1 MTAAAEWIARRRKL
15 ADAATEGPWCY
26 GGQGWVF
33 AEALLRSGD
42 GEPPGMRDLLASV
55 GTSDED
61 ALFIADSRISLP
73 RALDALE
80 AVLTVVAPAGAEK
93 FGPDFEAGLAKGLQL
108 ARAAIESALRADA

>member
-1 MTAAAEWIARRRKL
+1 MSAEEWITQRREL
-15 ADAATEGPWCY
+15 LNAATEGPWEATF
-26 GGQGWVF
+26 GPRELARVWTTHPDDR
-33 AEALLRSGD
+33 EALAALTGFVEDCD
-42 GEPPGMRDLLASV
+42 GGA
-55 GTSDED
+55 D
-61 ALFIADSRISLP
+61 AALIADTRTSLP